1 MKTLL
6 MTLALCLLIS
16 CGDEITAVP
25 QQPDK
30 TCISYNLTLHCKT
43 VPPMTANASTSDYFN
58 VSQEDLDK
66 MQADIERNNKLGLT
80 ECSIDNLSCAMYAED
95 E

>member
-16 CGDEITAVP
+16 CGDEITSVP
-25 QQPDK
+25 QEPEK

-43 VPPMTANASTSDYFN
+43 VPPIIANTSTSEYFN
-58 VSQEDLDK
+58 VSQADLDK
-66 MQADIERNNKLGLT
+66 MQADIERNNELGLT
-80 ECSIDNLSCAMYAED
+80 ECSIDNLSCAMYEED
-95 E
+95 Q

>member
-1 MKTLL
+1 MKTLF

-16 CGDEITAVP
+16 CGDEITSVP
-25 QQPDK
+25 QQPEK
-30 TCISYNLTLHCKT
+30 TCISYNLSLHCKT
-43 VPPMTANASTSDYFN
+43 MPPVPANTSTSEYFN

-66 MQADIERNNKLGLT
+66 MRADVERINEIGLT
-80 ECSIDNLSCAMYAED
+80 ECSIDNLSCAMYEGD

>member
-25 QQPDK
+25 QQPEK

-43 VPPMTANASTSDYFN
+43 VPPMTANASTTDYFN

>member
-1 MKTLL
+1 MKILL

-25 QQPDK
+25 QQPEK
-30 TCISYNLTLHCKT
+30 TCISYNFELRCKT
-43 VPPMTANASTSDYFN
+43 VPPMIANSSTSEYFN

-66 MQADIERNNKLGLT
+66 MQADIEKTNELGLT
-80 ECSIDNLSCAMYAED
+80 ECSIDNLSCAMYEED
-95 E
+95 Q